1 MSRSLKLTRPSS
13 IRLILD
19 PEARMVYP
27 ASSRVTP
34 LASRNLRSWEPRR
47 IRSTVGPL
55 PGCAVITPAPSD
67 RSGNRCA
74 KAASGLPV
82 CRTCTQHFHLHV
94 HPALRL
100 QGIEGMIA
108 LVAASARL
116 TAAASVDG
124 NSITSHRA
132 HLAYEPEAI

>member
-1 MSRSLKLTRPSS
+1 M
-13 IRLILD
+13 RLILD
-19 PEARMVYP
+19 PEALIVYP

-34 LASRNLRSWEPRR
+34 LASRNLRSWEPSR

-55 PGCAVITPAPSD
+55 PGCAVITRAPWV

-74 KAASGLPV
+74 KPSDALPV
-82 CRTCTQHFHLHV
+82 SRTCTRHFHLHV

-108 LVAASARL
+108 LVPQVHDLQRQ
-116 TAAASVDG
+116 
-124 NSITSHRA
+124 R
-132 HLAYEPEAI
+132 